1 MKVLITGGAGFIGTY
16 TKDLLKEKGHQ
27 VLIVDNLSTGNPDN
41 IEQDDT
47 FYKGDIQNLC
57 DLKGVDDIDVI
68 IHLAAQIQ
76 VPVSVQDPMFDMEQ
90 NIAGTIKVVEFAKK
104 ANVKK
109 VIFASSAAVYGD
121 NDQLPIKE
129 ESILEPMS
137 PYGISKM
144 TAEKYVEILCG
155 MYGIDFVIL
164 RYANVFGAK
173 QTAKG
178 EGGVIKIFYDLLN
191 EGKTP
196 KIEGDGNQTRD
207 FIYVEDIARAH
218 LYALD
223 TPSGTYNLSTNT
235 EITINELCK
244 HMIDAMGRNVTPE
257 HIAARKGDIYRS
269 CLDNSKFKKASG
281 WVPVY
286 SVEAGI
292 NSMINELDHKGVNE
306 S

>member
-27 VLIVDNLSTGNPDN
+27 VLIVDNLSTGNENN

-47 FYKGDIQNLC
+47 FYKGDIHNLC

-76 VPVSVQDPMFDMEQ
+76 VPVSVQDPRFDMEQ

-104 ANVKK
+104 VKVKK

-121 NDQLPIKE
+121 HEQLPIKE
-129 ESILEPMS
+129 ESVMDPMS

-144 TAEKYVEILCG
+144 AAEKYVEALCK
-155 MYGIDFVIL
+155 MNGIEYIVL

-178 EGGVIKIFYDLLN
+178 EGGVIKIFYDLLA

-223 TPSGTYNLSTNT
+223 APSGTYNLSTNT
-235 EITINELCK
+235 EITINELCR
-244 HMIDAMGRNVTPE
+244 HMIEAMGSDVKPE
-257 HIAARKGDIYRS
+257 HIEARKGDIYRS
-269 CLDNSKFKKASG
+269 CLDNSKFIEASG
-281 WVPVY
+281 WVPAY

-292 NSMINELDHKGVNE
+292 NCMINELERKGVNE

>member
-27 VLIVDNLSTGNPDN
+27 VLIVDNLSTGNESN
-41 IEQDDT
+41 IDDDDT
-47 FYKGDIQNLC
+47 FYKGDIQDLS
-57 DLKGVDDIDVI
+57 DLKGMDDIDVV

-76 VPVSVQDPMFDMEQ
+76 VPVSVQDPLFDMEQ
-90 NIAGTIKVVEFAKK
+90 NISGTIKVVEFAKK

-144 TAEKYVEILCG
+144 TAEKYVEVLCQL
-155 MYGIDFVIL
+155 YGIDYVVL

-178 EGGVIKIFYDLLN
+178 EGGVIKIFYDLLA
-191 EGKTP
+191 EGKP
-196 KIEGDGNQTRD
+196 PLIEGNGNQTRD

-223 TPSGTYNLSTNT
+223 TLSGIYNLSTNT
-235 EITINELCK
+235 EITINELCR
-244 HMIDAMGRNVTPE
+244 HMIVAMGKNIQPE
-257 HIAARKGDIYRS
+257 HIDARKGDIYRS
-269 CLDNSKFKKASG
+269 CLDNSKFIDASG
-281 WVPVY
+281 WAPAF

-292 NSMINELDHKGVNE
+292 NSMINELEHKGVNK

>member
-27 VLIVDNLSTGNPDN
+27 VLIVDNLSTGNESN
-41 IEQDDT
+41 IDDDDT
-47 FYKGDIQNLC
+47 FYKGDIQDLS
-57 DLKGVDDIDVI
+57 DLKGIDDIDVV

-76 VPVSVQDPMFDMEQ
+76 VPVSVQDPLFDMDQ
-90 NIAGTIKVVEFAKK
+90 NIGGTIKVVEFAKK

-144 TAEKYVEILCG
+144 AAEKYVEVLCQL
-155 MYGIDFVIL
+155 YGIDYVIL

-178 EGGVIKIFYDLLN
+178 EGGVIKIFYDLLA

-196 KIEGDGNQTRD
+196 LIEGNGNQTRD

-223 TPSGTYNLSTNT
+223 TPSGIYNLSTNT
-235 EITINELCK
+235 EITINELCRY
-244 HMIDAMGRNVTPE
+244 MIVAMGKNTQPE
-257 HIAARKGDIYRS
+257 HIDARKGDIYRS
-269 CLDNSKFKKASG
+269 CLDNSKFIDASG
-281 WVPVY
+281 WAPAY

-292 NSMINELDHKGVNE
+292 NSMINELEHKGVNK